1 MFAVALPVADGL
13 ATLAARIVTDDGFGI
28 VPGAVYSPVAE
39 IVPIVELPPT
49 VPLTLH
55 VTDVFVEFT
64 TVAVNCCA
72 AAGATVTLD
81 GATLTVT
88 GGGAGGETV
97 TVAEPMAV
105 GLAAL
110 VACTV
115 TVAGLGIAAGAVYN
129 PEAEIVPTVALPP
142 ATPPTLH
149 VTAVLLELVTVAA
162 NCLV

>member
-55 VTDVFVEFT
+55 VTDVFVEFA